1 MNYLSGRYR
10 KPIVRSARTVSAAG
24 VAKCRFP
31 LPRAASAE
39 PEQLS
44 ALSLSVPV
52 STKPTPGRDDP
63 SLHVSFPFSR
73 TIGAIWRRRKAQAGC
88 TPSPPLRPNIFTKAA
103 LPRAWQRILRID
115 HSADRSGLN
124 SQSSVLKLYSDCN
137 MNRFGMYIVLWR
149 SCAL

>member
-1 MNYLSGRYR
+1 M
-10 KPIVRSARTVSAAG
+10 RSARTVSAAG

-39 PEQLS
+39 REQLS
-44 ALSLSVPV
+44 ALSISVPV
-52 STKPTPGRDDP
+52 STKPTPGWDDP

-103 LPRAWQRILRID
+103 LPRAWQRILRVD

-137 MNRFGMYIVLWR
+137 MNRFGMYNVYCPVEILRPLNWYR
-149 SCAL
+149 N